1 MKKRFAEYEFSI
13 GLRLTHWLR
22 ALCIT
27 ILVITGY
34 YIAFVFTAPEV
45 SPEPVLFMQ
54 AKFRFVHLIFGFAMI
69 GAAIF
74 KTYLFFF
81 DKKSRKELLSI
92 KDFLARASGSLRSN
106 TISFWASTRIFAA
119 FITLCSSSPIWAFI

>member
-54 AKFRFVHLIFGFAMI
+54 AKYRFVHLIFGFAMI

-92 KDFLARASGSLRSN
+92 KDFFSPRVWIAQ
-106 TISFWASTRIFAA
+106 IKYYIF
-119 FITLCSSSPIWAFI
+119 FIGACQYQLS